1 MWSIYNCFL
10 YSDLWTRYIWA
21 ISDPAVSPAP
31 VNLRNDTVSSA
42 LILRAICSK
51 SFRCKLASTL
61 KRFSPIFLN
70 KPPPVHAGLRERVPP
85 TAAARAP
92 QRAPRAANGRLRAR
106 PLRLQRLRPLAPPQP
121 GRLPAAPGGG
131 RRRPFSF
138 SLRLRAQVRACG
150 GGGGRPPVSQAAVP
164 FRGEGDACQ
173 RALGSAAPAG
183 PPLPPRTFPFPV
195 RGAGISAGRPAPPAS
210 HGAEGGGGAAPRP
223 SSLFQSRR
231 STPVGPGGAASGRR
245 CCPLYGGWEAAPSA
259 ARPSRRCPAVPHRRP
274 GGCGRMRL
282 FLLAATFC
290 GLCLAPGK
298 RFRAGTP
305 KARPLCGARCPDAVP
320 RRSEARSPAGSWDLR
335 AARER
340 QLRAERLVGDDVP
353 QP

>member
-1 MWSIYNCFL
+1 MY
-10 YSDLWTRYIWA
+10 
-21 ISDPAVSPAP
+21 
-31 VNLRNDTVSSA
+31 
-42 LILRAICSK
+42 
-51 SFRCKLASTL
+51 
-61 KRFSPIFLN
+61 
-70 KPPPVHAGLRERVPP
+70 AGLWERVPP

-92 QRAPRAANGRLRAR
+92 QRAPRATNGRLRAR
-106 PLRLQRLRPLAPPQP
+106 TRRLQRLRPFAPPQP
-121 GRLPAAPGGG
+121 GRLPAAAADAPSFLPPPSRPGARL
-131 RRRPFSF
+131 RRR
-138 SLRLRAQVRACG
+138 RRAA
-150 GGGGRPPVSQAAVP
+150 PVSQAAVP

-173 RALGSAAPAG
+173 RALRSAAPAG

-231 STPVGPGGAASGRR
+231 STPAGPGGRR
-245 CCPLYGGWEAAPSA
+245 CPLHGGWEAAPSA

-298 RFRAGTP
+298 RLRASTP
-305 KARPLCGARCPDAVP
+305 KA
-320 RRSEARSPAGSWDLR
+320 
-335 AARER
+335 
-340 QLRAERLVGDDVP
+340 
-353 QP
+353 